1 MTEKSE
7 KCFIPV
13 VLNKLKT
20 PFIMGV
26 LIILGCLLIYA
37 TFLAGNYLEGWF
49 ESSGV
54 IVTLSKAINGF
65 GDWAFQNNLII
76 FIGFIVLW
84 VILAAHYLKKGYKNS
99 GYSILALILM
109 PLIVCYLTIRSLFW
123 FHILIINGHDV
134 LYESTPGLSFCI
146 VCSIGLVLAAVWF
159 AFAEGITTCY
169 KDEVE

>member
-1 MTEKSE
+1 MLKYVCLNCEKTFE
-7 KCFIPV
+7 KPERS
-13 VLNKLKT
+13 K
-20 PFIMGV
+20 PF
-26 LIILGCLLIYA
+26 LFCNRKCRA
-37 TFLAGNYLEGWF
+37 DF
-49 ESSGV
+49 EAKS
-54 IVTLSKAINGF
+54 ISKRIE
-65 GDWAFQNNLII
+65 DLR
-76 FIGFIVLW
+76 
-84 VILAAHYLKKGYKNS
+84 HKKGYKNS

-146 VCSIGLVLAAVWF
+146 VCSIGLVLSAVWF